1 MLMEF
6 QIRLLDTP
14 EEMQTVEVLQ
24 QLVWPG
30 NDLEI
35 VPVHMLLAAIHGGGL
50 VIGAFDEDKLVG
62 FVYGFPG
69 FDVTPQGPHP
79 RHCSHM
85 AGVHPDYRD
94 AGIGYK
100 LKRAQWQ
107 IVRKQGLD
115 HITWTYDPLQSRNA
129 NLNIAKLGVVCNT
142 YTRDYYGELRDGINI
157 GYPSDRFTVDWWVN
171 SNRVNRRLSK
181 QPRPKL
187 DLAHYFGAG
196 ASIINPSQL
205 SDQQLPSPG
214 TAFLD
219 PASFAEK
226 PALLLVEIP
235 ADIQAI
241 RSADPALALEW
252 RLHTR
257 GIFENLFD
265 QDYLVTDFVFLS
277 GKQPR
282 SFYVLTYGEATL

>member
-1 MLMEF
+1 MTV
-6 QIRLLDTP
+6 QIRILEKP
-14 EEMQTVEVLQ
+14 EEMQAVESLQ

-35 VPVHMLLAAIHGGGL
+35 VPVHMLLAATHGGGV
-50 VIGAFDEDKLVG
+50 VIGAFDKESLVG
-62 FVYGFPG
+62 FVFGFPG
-69 FDVTPQGPHP
+69 FDVTPDGPKP

-85 AGVHPDYRD
+85 AAVHPDYRD
-94 AGIGYK
+94 SGIGYK

-129 NLNIAKLGVVCNT
+129 NLNIAKLGAVCNT

-157 GYPSDRFTVDWWVN
+157 GFPSDRFTVDWWVN
-171 SNRVNRRLSK
+171 TNRVNRRLSK
-181 QPRPKL
+181 HPRLKM

-205 SDQQLPSPG
+205 DSQDLPQPSN
-214 TAFLD
+214 AILD
-219 PASFAEK
+219 PATFAET

-241 RSADPALALEW
+241 RSENSDLALAW

-257 GIFENLFD
+257 GVFENLFNLG
-265 QDYLVTDFVFLS
+265 YLITDFVFLA

-282 SFYVLTYGEATL
+282 SFYVLSHGEATF